1 MILNFK
7 RCSVSGFSLQRVFL
21 SFTGTVAYAIFNVG
35 LYWIPEL
42 QVHRIQSNSYSSL
55 MYKLRY
61 VWVMPRGKKNCRDV
75 HCTMYLIIPFLYAY
89 FFLPAMPI

>member
-21 SFTGTVAYAIFNVG
+21 SFTGAVAYAIFNVG

-42 QVHRIQSNSYSSL
+42 QVHSKSYRIQSTVQYGGYITVMGFSL
-55 MYKLRY
+55 YPDIKS
-61 VWVMPRGKKNCRDV
+61 
-75 HCTMYLIIPFLYAY
+75 A
-89 FFLPAMPI
+89 